1 MQRLLSNLIKL
12 TFSLGCLWGGTV
24 SALPASA
31 SLVLFDEA
39 VVQLT
44 PAKPTAERWQ
54 KQVTAMRRD
63 LGDHPSDA
71 QVRLALK
78 QLFQEAAAGGDV
90 ARIYSDA
97 EQKFWSNS
105 ACFGAVDDTGGTGG
119 VGGTVVTGGDHAAAA
134 RLRHIGAW
142 FERHGNRWFVRAVF
156 SGGPAADAGLMRG
169 DEIIDVDG
177 VAFQPVRSFSA
188 LASGQKAVVRY
199 RRLPW
204 EEPRRALI
212 ATTQGSLAEA
222 MVSHLRDGNYWRQ
235 VDGKR
240 VLYVPLLLSC
250 RPSLASSL
258 MALAKAAQIKGE
270 AMVLDLRGDYTDG
283 GLTYLEPFLSLPTS
297 ADTVATPLS
306 VAPYAKALVVLVDQG
321 TGGGRE
327 KLAAFLQKHRRA
339 KVVGTPTAGATRP
352 GRAVA
357 LGAATE
363 APTEAVHDIIWVPS
377 AGEASPQIMPD
388 ILSEASLVYAAGSD
402 PQLDQAFRA
411 AANAK

>member
-12 TFSLGCLWGGTV
+12 SFSLGCFWGGAV

-39 VVQLT
+39 VAQLT
-44 PAKPTAERWQ
+44 PPKPAAEGWQ
-54 KQVTAMRRD
+54 KKVTAVRRD

-71 QVRLALK
+71 QVRLALN
-78 QLFQEAAAGGDV
+78 QLFHEAAAGGDA
-90 ARIYSDA
+90 ARLYSSAD
-97 EQKFWSNS
+97 QKFWSNS
-105 ACFGAVDDTGGTGG
+105 ACFGAVDGAGGAGG
-119 VGGTVVTGGDHAAAA
+119 AGGDHAAAA

-142 FERHGNRWFVRAVF
+142 FERHGNRWFVRTVL
-156 SGGPAADAGLMRG
+156 SGGPAADAGLLRG
-169 DEIIDVDG
+169 DEIVDVNG
-177 VAFQPVRSFSA
+177 AALQPVGSFSS
-188 LASGQKAVVRY
+188 LGSGQKAVVRY

-204 EEPRRALI
+204 EEPRRVLV
-212 ATTQGSLAEA
+212 ATTEGSLAEA
-222 MVSHLRDGNYWRQ
+222 MVSHLLSGKYWRQ

-250 RPSLASSL
+250 RPSLASTL

-283 GLTYLEPFLSLPTS
+283 GLTYLDPFLSLPTS

-339 KVVGTPTAGATRP
+339 KIVGQPTAGATRP
-352 GRAVA
+352 GRAIA
-357 LGAATE
+357 LTAGTE

-377 AGEASPQIMPD
+377 TGEASAQILPD

-402 PQLDQAFRA
+402 PQLDQAFSA
-411 AANAK
+411 AANANRP

>member
-1 MQRLLSNLIKL
+1 MQRLLSNMIKL
-12 TFSLGCLWGGTV
+12 SFSLGCLWGGAV
-24 SALPASA
+24 NALPASVSA
-31 SLVLFDEA
+31 SLVLFDQA
-39 VVQLT
+39 VGQLT
-44 PAKPTAERWQ
+44 PTKPAAEGWQ

-63 LGDHPSDA
+63 LGAHPSDA

-78 QLFQEAAAGGDV
+78 QLFHEAAAGGDV
-90 ARIYSDA
+90 ARLYSDA

-105 ACFGAVDDTGGTGG
+105 ACFGDVDGP
-119 VGGTVVTGGDHAAAA
+119 GGDHAAAA

-142 FERHGNRWFVRAVF
+142 FERHGNRWFVRTVL

-169 DEIIDVDG
+169 DEIVDVNG
-177 VAFQPVRSFSA
+177 AALQPVGSFSS
-188 LASGQKAVVRY
+188 LGSGQKAVVRY

-204 EEPRRALI
+204 EEPRRVLV
-212 ATTQGSLAEA
+212 ATTEGSLAEA
-222 MVSHLRDGNYWRQ
+222 MVSHLRSGNYWRQ

-283 GLTYLEPFLSLPTS
+283 GLTYLDPFLSLPTS

-339 KVVGTPTAGATRP
+339 KIVGTPTAGATRP
-352 GRAVA
+352 GRAIA
-357 LGAATE
+357 LTAGTE
-363 APTEAVHDIIWVPS
+363 VPTEAVHDIIWVPS
-377 AGEASPQIMPD
+377 AGEASAQILPD

-402 PQLDQAFRA
+402 PQLDQAFSA

>member
-12 TFSLGCLWGGTV
+12 SFSLGCLWGGAV
-24 SALPASA
+24 NALPASVSA
-31 SLVLFDEA
+31 SLVLFDQA
-39 VVQLT
+39 IGQLT
-44 PAKPTAERWQ
+44 PAKPAAEDWQ
-54 KQVTAMRRD
+54 KKVTAVRRD
-63 LGDHPSDA
+63 LGVHPSDA

-78 QLFQEAAAGGDV
+78 QLFHEAAAGGDA
-90 ARIYSDA
+90 ARLYSSAD
-97 EQKFWSNS
+97 QKFWSNS
-105 ACFGAVDDTGGTGG
+105 SCFGASDGA
-119 VGGTVVTGGDHAAAA
+119 GGDHAAV

-142 FERHGNRWFVRAVF
+142 FERHGNRWFVRTVL
-156 SGGPAADAGLMRG
+156 SGGPAAEAGLLRG
-169 DEIIDVDG
+169 DEIVDVNG
-177 VAFQPVRSFSA
+177 AALQPVVGFSS
-188 LASGQKAVVRY
+188 LGSGQKAVVRY

-204 EEPRRALI
+204 EEPRRVLV
-212 ATTQGSLAEA
+212 ATTEGSLAEA
-222 MVSHLRDGNYWRQ
+222 MASHLRSGNYWRQ

-250 RPSLASSL
+250 RSNLASSL

-283 GLTYLEPFLSLPTS
+283 GLTYLDPFLSLPTS

-327 KLAAFLQKHRRA
+327 QLAAFLQKHRRA
-339 KVVGTPTAGATRP
+339 KIVGTPTAGATRP
-352 GRAVA
+352 GRAIA
-357 LGAATE
+357 LTAATD
-363 APTEAVHDIIWVPS
+363 AHTEAVHDIIWVPS
-377 AGEASPQIMPD
+377 AGEASAQILPD

-402 PQLDQAFRA
+402 PQLDRAFSA